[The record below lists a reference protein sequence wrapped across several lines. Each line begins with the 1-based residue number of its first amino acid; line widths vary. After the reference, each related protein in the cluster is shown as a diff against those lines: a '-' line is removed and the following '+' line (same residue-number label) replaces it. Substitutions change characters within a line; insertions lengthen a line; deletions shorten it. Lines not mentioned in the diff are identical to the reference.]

1 MKGIGVSTED
11 FFPLLNGVGKNGERG
26 RSCRADKREIKGSCI
41 ESVHQGKEAEVLR
54 EREVWRGREG
64 SMGRE
69 M

>member
-1 MKGIGVSTED
+1 MEWGRMERREGVAE
-11 FFPLLNGVGKNGERG
+11 
-26 RSCRADKREIKGSCI
+26 EIKGSCI